1 MNTFAEA
8 HAKRVS
14 YAEAAGILMTR
25 DRVFAGLGPISEG
38 LCGRGLNR
46 LIEGVCHSIRG
57 GRDGT
62 GQS

>member
-25 DRVFAGLGPISEG
+25 DRVFAGLVEAARPIRRVG
-38 LCGRGLNR
+38 
-46 LIEGVCHSIRG
+46 HFPARG
-57 GRDGT
+57 GD
-62 GQS
+62 QSGALAA